1 MTDAEEA
8 LERRIE
14 AARQWMNEAFEQGD
28 KTAAREWCETMR
40 DLISERSEKFVR
52 AMEKRLGLR

>member
-8 LERRIE
+8 LERKID
-14 AARQWMNEAFEQGD
+14 AARQWMEDTFEQGD
-28 KTAAREWCETMR
+28 RKAAREWCETMR
-40 DLISERSEKFVR
+40 DLIAERSEKFVE